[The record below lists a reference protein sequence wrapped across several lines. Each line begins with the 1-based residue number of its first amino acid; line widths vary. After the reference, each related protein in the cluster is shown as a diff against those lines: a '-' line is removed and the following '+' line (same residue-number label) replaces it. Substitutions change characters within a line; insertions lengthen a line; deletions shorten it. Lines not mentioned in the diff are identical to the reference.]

1 MLHKGLSLAL
11 GWCFILFAVCISR
24 GSASG
29 SGNTSANGLIASGNG
44 VSGSGFSGS
53 TSANGLIASGSG
65 VSDRGFS
72 GKRLHAAI

>member
-44 VSGSGFSGS
+44 VSGSGSGN
-53 TSANGLIASGSG
+53 TSANGLIASGNG
-65 VSDRGFS
+65 VSASGFS